1 MCVFAFLVIAKQI
14 FIFSEGNLS
23 TEVFCVVAHCTHQKV
38 SMIIWPLDL
47 AWVSSLIKVIF
58 LSGHFITLHLKFVS
72 NQSLF
77 LQFCLVPLEATKS
90 FGYNKIQNLRY

>member
-1 MCVFAFLVIAKQI
+1 MCLRVPGCEFKYMYVFAFLVIANQI
-14 FIFSEGNLS
+14 FIFSEGNL

-38 SMIIWPLDL
+38 SMIFWPLDL

-72 NQSLF
+72 KQLF
-77 LQFCLVPLEATKS
+77 F
-90 FGYNKIQNLRY
+90 YNNYIN